1 MYDAS
6 TRVDWDLYKR
16 EDRTIMAKRT
26 LAYECVRADAWMY
39 VRSVAALGCVCAC
52 SDLLTS
58 TYFGGLCTRCYGS
71 TKLSQNVHVLTCR
84 HWAPLFSTPDL
95 AVCERGSA
103 ACHSHVQPGRKQQAC
118 VYSKAAPLLHAF
130 SRKSTPFCIAF
141 RTIHHET
148 STTHRAHTQA
158 RRAKIC

>member
-1 MYDAS
+1 
-6 TRVDWDLYKR
+6 
-16 EDRTIMAKRT
+16 MAKRT

-71 TKLSQNVHVLTCR
+71 TKLSQHVHVLTCR

-95 AVCERGSA
+95 AARERGFSCVA
-103 ACHSHVQPGRKQQAC
+103 LARLVRQKQQAC